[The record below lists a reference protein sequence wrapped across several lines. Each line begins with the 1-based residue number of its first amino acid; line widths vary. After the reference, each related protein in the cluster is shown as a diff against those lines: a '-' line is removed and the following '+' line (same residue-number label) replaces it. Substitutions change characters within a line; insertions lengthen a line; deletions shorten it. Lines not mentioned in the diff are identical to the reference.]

1 LTVVVEN
8 AYPNDTEH
16 AEIEGM
22 MTKDAEARM
31 ASYLKRIATGPEM
44 STDLT
49 REEARDGMDLILAGG
64 VDPVQAA
71 VFLIAL
77 RMKRE
82 TDDENLGVLDALR
95 AATRFSIARVD
106 HLVDLAD
113 PYDGFMRHLPPAPFL
128 PAVLAACGVPTVS
141 HGCRRLAPKFGLT
154 HHQILAAA
162 GARIDC
168 STKEAA
174 EHLADPHVGWA
185 YVDVERFHPALDAL
199 AELRR
204 LIVKR
209 PCLSTLEK
217 LCGPVRASGQT
228 HLVVGYV
235 HSAYEHLLPLVA
247 REAGYTSALVIR
259 GVEGGVIPP
268 LNAQARVVS
277 YRSGGSDES
286 WKLDPHEAGIE
297 STMRAMPLTSAG
309 DQTLTDESAVE
320 SSHALDLSHL
330 AARAAKAGV
339 EALAGQAGPTRDS
352 LVLAAAVILRQ
363 VGRANSLRAGADIA
377 GRALATGGAQAHFAS
392 YREPR
397 K

>member
-1 LTVVVEN
+1 
-8 AYPNDTEH
+8 
-16 AEIEGM
+16 
-22 MTKDAEARM
+22 
-31 ASYLKRIATGPEM
+31 M

-49 REEARDGMDLILAGG
+49 REEARDGMDLILTGS

-113 PYDGFMRHLPPAPFL
+113 PYDGFARHLPPAPFL

-154 HHQILAAA
+154 HHQILQILAAA

-168 STKEAA
+168 TTKEAA
-174 EHLADPHVGWA
+174 ERIADFHIGWA
-185 YVDVERFHPALDAL
+185 YVDVEHFHPALDAL

-247 REAGYTSALVIR
+247 REAGYASALVIR

-277 YRSGGSDES
+277 YRNGGSDES
-286 WKLDPHEAGIE
+286 GKLDPHEAGIE
-297 STMRAMPLTSAG
+297 ATVRAVPLPSGSDQETAGEST
-309 DQTLTDESAVE
+309 DD
-320 SSHALDLSHL
+320 SSEKTDLSHL
-330 AARAAKAGV
+330 AARAAETGM
-339 EALAGQAGPTRDS
+339 EALGGKAGPTRDS
-352 LVLAAAVILRQ
+352 LVLGAAVILRQ
-363 VGRANSLRAGADIA
+363 VGRADSLRAGADLA
-377 GRALATGGAQAHFAS
+377 QRALDSGNAQRRFLA
-392 YREPR
+392 R
-397 K
+397 